1 LTKSASLFSL
11 TSILF
16 LSSGI
21 LSSTSSTLLEWLSTV
36 FFCLTKGT
44 FYFQDFCLILFFL
57 DFPYLCSTPLL
68 YLVLSSFFK
77 KLLTYSHVHTLF
89 GSFLPPAPPSVP
101 GRFCWR
107 KDTSIIRKTKSF
119 C

>member
-44 FYFQDFCLILFFL
+44 FYFQDFCLILFSEVFHIFVQIL
-57 DFPYLCSTPLL
+57 IYILCCLL
-68 YLVLSSFFK
+68 
-77 KLLTYSHVHTLF
+77 
-89 GSFLPPAPPSVP
+89 
-101 GRFCWR
+101 
-107 KDTSIIRKTKSF
+107 
-119 C
+119 